1 MLNLN
6 SEQSIFFG
14 LILLGHFILIL
25 GVLYMISRIWFEDK
39 WNAFFHNIYI
49 FISGEED
56 LDIYEECRDK
66 QSKAVPNGE
75 SNYPFPVEIPP
86 PYYENTSAG
95 FTRTDNT
102 PTDNGQSGILKWPS
116 TLTLGL
122 DSDFDENSLTPE
134 FQSRSRRVSFSVQNH
149 ISQGDTLQVHQ
160 GGYAVRL
167 ASA

>member
-1 MLNLN
+1 MKI
-6 SEQSIFFG
+6 IF
-14 LILLGHFILIL
+14 
-25 GVLYMISRIWFEDK
+25 RIWFEDK

-66 QSKAVPNGE
+66 QSKAVPNGGKIFLRPLRRSLSRNLFIE